1 MKSFPFI
8 FEATISYYDDQ
19 FRVYHTYK
27 IAGVGSC
34 KSYTD
39 AMNQIETRYKD
50 ELVSIEKLQGIGE
63 WESTE
68 QSIIPI
74 KREWVPAF
82 LHEDAFDWE
91 EEVTDEK

>member
-8 FEATISYYDDQ
+8 FEATLFYYDDMNKES
-19 FRVYHTYK
+19 HIYK
-27 IAGVGSC
+27 VAGVGSC
-34 KSYTD
+34 KNYTD

-50 ELVSIEKLQGIGE
+50 ELVSIEKLQSIGE

-74 KREWVPAF
+74 KREWVTAF
-82 LHEDAFDWE
+82 LNEDAFDWT

>member
-1 MKSFPFI
+1 MRSFPFI
-8 FEATISYYDDQ
+8 FEATLFDYDNMDKES
-19 FRVYHTYK
+19 HTYK
-27 IAGVGSC
+27 VAGVGSC

-50 ELVSIEKLQGIGE
+50 ELVSIEKLQDIGE
-63 WESTE
+63 WEPTE

-82 LHEDAFDWE
+82 LNEHAFDWG

>member
-8 FEATISYYDDQ
+8 FEATISYYDD
-19 FRVYHTYK
+19 VDKESHTYK

-34 KSYTD
+34 KNYTD

-50 ELVSIEKLQGIGE
+50 ELVSIEKLQDIGE

-74 KREWVPAF
+74 KREWVTDF
-82 LHEDAFDWE
+82 LNGDYFDWM